1 MDGLN
6 ELLNK
11 YMLFASQEVH
21 VGKNCAGQDL
31 GQLECAQE
39 KKWMYTFE
47 KECTCSANEPNSMTV
62 ATIFSSKTFGDPPKS
77 IINFHR

>member
-31 GQLECAQE
+31 GHSFSQ
-39 KKWMYTFE
+39 YGP
-47 KECTCSANEPNSMTV
+47 TCRNLTPVN
-62 ATIFSSKTFGDPPKS
+62 
-77 IINFHR
+77 